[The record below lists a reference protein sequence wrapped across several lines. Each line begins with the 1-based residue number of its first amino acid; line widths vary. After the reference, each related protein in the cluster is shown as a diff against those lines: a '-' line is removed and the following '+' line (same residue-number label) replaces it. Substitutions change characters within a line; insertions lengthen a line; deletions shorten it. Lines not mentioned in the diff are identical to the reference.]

1 MQTSESEIRDETI
14 RIMSACGWSYY
25 LASEKDRSFYE
36 MHARLNLGYLER
48 RAREEARE
56 RTTSGEPT

>member
-36 MHARLNLGYLER
+36 MHARLRLEAR
-48 RAREEARE
+48 RKRTQEEAKE
-56 RTTSGEPT
+56 AVG